1 MLDLTAKQPKRAA
14 AIKARIDALSREL
27 SKPLDGSPLQV
38 HERRKKRTMSEAVK
52 RKIAAAQ

>member
-38 HERRKKRTMSEAVK
+38 HERRKKRTMS
-52 RKIAAAQ
+52 